1 MSESI
6 LERISKAVADLD
18 QDSVETL
25 VRELLNKKV
34 DPSTIIEKG
43 LVRGIKEIGRKYESG
58 EFFLSELMYG
68 TNVFNSGYQLLEP
81 LIKQA
86 EDNGERKK
94 GVVVL
99 GTVAGDIHSIGKDI
113 VKAMLI
119 AEGFTVHD
127 LGVDVSVDAFTEA
140 VRHFKPDIVGA
151 SALLTS
157 SIHVQNDL
165 IKRLNEEGLRNR
177 VKVLVGGAATTEG
190 WAKEI
195 GADGWGPTA
204 GDGVKRIIELAYGAE
219 RQ

>member
-1 MSESI
+1 MSETS

-68 TNVFNSGYQLLEP
+68 ANVFNSGYQLLEP

-86 EDNGERKK
+86 EDKGRK

-127 LGVDVSVDAFTEA
+127 LGVDVSVDAFTQA
-140 VRHFKPDIVGA
+140 VRNFKPDIVGA

-157 SIHVQNDL
+157 SIHVQKDL
-165 IKRLNEEGLRNR
+165 IKRLNEEGLRNS

-204 GDGVKRIIELAYGAE
+204 GDGVRRITELAYGAE

>member
-1 MSESI
+1 MSEAVFEK
-6 LERISKAVADLD
+6 LSKAVADLD
-18 QDSVETL
+18 QDLVE
-25 VRELLNKKV
+25 ELTRGLLAQKV

-43 LVRGIKEIGRKYESG
+43 LVRGIKEIGRKYETG

-68 TNVFNSGYQLLEP
+68 VNVFNAGYEILEP
-81 LIKQA
+81 MMKQIGD
-86 EDNGERKK
+86 EGRNKK

-113 VKAMLI
+113 VRAMLI

-127 LGVDVSVDAFTEA
+127 LGVDVSIDTFVRA
-140 VRHFKPDIVGA
+140 VRDFKADVVGA

-157 SIHVQNDL
+157 TIQMQREL
-165 IKRLNEEGLRNR
+165 IRRLGEEGIRSK

-204 GDGVKRIIELAYGAE
+204 GDGIRRIVELMH
-219 RQ
+219 